1 MDSFL
6 FDNGLRH
13 ERVNTLQSTLLWLDD
28 KIYTIKIQNWNY
40 EIKIE
45 LSNFIWKSFV
55 FFSLIY
61 VSEAFYN
68 VGSFTIYV

>member
-6 FDNGLRH
+6 YDNGLRH

-45 LSNFIWKSFV
+45 LSNFIWKYFV

-61 VSEAFYN
+61 VSEDFYN